1 MKLNRWEK
9 KIVNLTLEAF
19 KDDHLMREHVTGHQ
33 IYNAVYA
40 MRCLVESLHFT
51 RVDDNAGE
59 IENKV
64 IESLEKKGVRISY

>member
-40 MRCLVESLHFT
+40 IRYLVESLHFT
-51 RVDDNAGE
+51 RVDNPRE

-64 IESLEKKGVRISY
+64 IESLEKKGVCISY